1 MYTSRKKVQII
12 RISTASSI
20 DGNCSEATSCK
31 FATTSQALRQ
41 LPWKGS
47 LGFVY
52 YIVSPPAGASLFL
65 KMGAKNPPEDSSE
78 GHLFR
83 SIRHQASLFIFSV
96 IWLFL
101 RAAAFL

>member
-1 MYTSRKKVQII
+1 M
-12 RISTASSI
+12 RIPNAFPYVRGSLCPLRRGVNPSVAFGASSL
-20 DGNCSEATSCK
+20 STRE
-31 FATTSQALRQ
+31 
-41 LPWKGS
+41 PWFCILYS
-47 LGFVY
+47 
-52 YIVSPPAGASLFL
+52 ISPCGASLFL

>member
-1 MYTSRKKVQII
+1 MGRRRPDQPAHSGGYSGYFILYSILMFFRKARPKKA
-12 RISTASSI
+12 R
-20 DGNCSEATSCK
+20 EK
-31 FATTSQALRQ
+31 
-41 LPWKGS
+41 
-47 LGFVY
+47 
-52 YIVSPPAGASLFL
+52 SPRRETP
-65 KMGAKNPPEDSSE
+65 E

>member
-1 MYTSRKKVQII
+1 MIDFLYNNMEHKLFIILYSILMFLRKAMPKKV
-12 RISTASSI
+12 R
-20 DGNCSEATSCK
+20 EK
-31 FATTSQALRQ
+31 
-41 LPWKGS
+41 
-47 LGFVY
+47 
-52 YIVSPPAGASLFL
+52 SPRRETP
-65 KMGAKNPPEDSSE
+65 E

>member
-1 MYTSRKKVQII
+1 MMASAHAKCAQKNQTAAAAIWRGGMHPRKI
-12 RISTASSI
+12 
-20 DGNCSEATSCK
+20 
-31 FATTSQALRQ
+31 
-41 LPWKGS
+41 
-47 LGFVY
+47 
-52 YIVSPPAGASLFL
+52 PPKRLI
-65 KMGAKNPPEDSSE
+65 SE

>member
-1 MYTSRKKVQII
+1 MMASAHATCAQKNQTAAAAIWRGMHTRKI
-12 RISTASSI
+12 
-20 DGNCSEATSCK
+20 
-31 FATTSQALRQ
+31 
-41 LPWKGS
+41 
-47 LGFVY
+47 
-52 YIVSPPAGASLFL
+52 PPKRLI
-65 KMGAKNPPEDSSE
+65 SE